1 MPEADDHAQPEAQ
14 QKAHGDALAPEAPE
28 VPTNR
33 ALNQL
38 RAWIVAR
45 ELLPGSRL
53 PSERELARRLKVT
66 RFVVRA
72 VLGQLEGDGLVRS
85 LSERIRVVA
94 DEAQRSPSV
103 LAETVAVF
111 THLSSRP
118 LPGEG
123 PPRMLQALYFG
134 VSAAAQAHGLN
145 VLIVPPERSAM
156 ARIQRLI
163 AQRPLA
169 WIFLEDA
176 LLTEVGRS
184 VLDAVCARGIPAV
197 VYGDVLDAAT
207 LDDARFDVVSSDQHG
222 GSYALTTWL
231 IGRGHTRLARFS
243 DNPGAERASQVWRMR
258 REQGYRDA
266 CRDGGIA
273 ARPAIEGARLVD
285 GDGSREAFARQVR
298 ATAGFLLEHLSGRE
312 PLEALMV
319 VSDGLLFDVA
329 GACRLLG
336 ADPAVRPALVGY
348 DNYWMGVT
356 ERRFD
361 PFTPLATVDKDLHEV
376 GAALVRLALARA
388 GGDAPRERR
397 VLTVAQRL
405 VIEV

>member
-1 MPEADDHAQPEAQ
+1 MQTDPGAAA
-14 QKAHGDALAPEAPE
+14 APA
-28 VPTNR
+28 VPTNL

-38 RAWIVAR
+38 RAWISDR
-45 ELLPGSRL
+45 QLLPGSRL
-53 PSERELARRLKVT
+53 PSERELARRLGVT

-72 VLGQLEGDGLVRS
+72 VLSQLEGDGAIRS
-85 LSERIRVVA
+85 LSQRIRVVA
-94 DEAQRSPSV
+94 DESARAPSV
-103 LAETVAVF
+103 MAETVALF

-123 PPRMLQALYFG
+123 PARMMQALYLG
-134 VSAAAQAHGLN
+134 VSEALQAHGLN

-169 WIFLEDA
+169 WIVLEDA
-176 LLTEVGRS
+176 LISEVGAP
-184 VLDAVCARGIPAV
+184 VLDAVCARGIPTA

-207 LDDARFDVVSSDQHG
+207 LADPRFDVASSDQQG
-222 GSYALTTWL
+222 GSYALTRWL
-231 IGRGHTRLARFS
+231 IGRGLTRVARFS
-243 DNPGAERASQVWRMR
+243 DNPEPQRAAQVWRAR

-273 ARPAIEGARLVD
+273 ALPAIEGVRLEG
-285 GDGSREAFARQVR
+285 GDGSRQAFERQVR
-298 ATAGFLLEHLSGRE
+298 ATAGFLVEHLTG
-312 PLEALMV
+312 PAALDALMV

-336 ADPAVRPALVGY
+336 ADPGLRPLLTGY
-348 DNYWMGVT
+348 DNYWMGVA

-361 PFTPLATVDKDLHEV
+361 PYTPLATVDKDLHEV
-376 GAALVRLALARA
+376 GAALVRLATDRA
-388 GGDAPRERR
+388 AGRSPAERR
-397 VLTVAQRL
+397 VLTVAQRQA
-405 VIEV
+405 